1 MSANLSVLRV
11 DRNGLVV
18 VVLEGELDLASTPI
32 FRAEVDDQYDPAAVQ
47 LVLDLSRV
55 ALVDSSG
62 LGALLRLGHRAAE
75 GGRRLGL
82 VSAEGAMLR
91 RLLRI
96 TRLEEAFAVGDD
108 LDGVRAAL
116 TRSSEGEGLG
126 GL

>member
-1 MSANLSVLRV
+1 MTVTLSVLQVERSDV
-11 DRNGLVV
+11 LL
-18 VVLEGELDLASTPI
+18 VVLEGELDHATTGI
-32 FRAEVDDQYDPAAVQ
+32 FHAEVDERCDPAAEQ
-47 LVLDLSRV
+47 LVLDLTRV
-55 ALVDSSG
+55 ALVDSAG

-82 VSAEGAMLR
+82 ISAEGAMLR

-116 TRSSEGEGLG
+116 AAPTPESP
-126 GL
+126 